1 MVALTW
7 SRSRKALVVACTWLT
22 EGSLKCT
29 GHRDPCGMRLS
40 PGVLWNENHPGVLAQ
55 GVVLACGCSAAR
67 AGPCGDPSAPTA
79 SRDTRRFQI
88 AKRVARQLARGT
100 GRSYRRSGVCPCV
113 PVWVSIIWCPVR
125 TRKHTR
131 PRRCIPRVGACI
143 PPSLCT
149 PRPPSAELRAET
161 QIGLRLLGSYIDRG
175 GRCHQSSFV
184 AMFRLYRVSAFAMSM
199 RFD

>member
-1 MVALTW
+1 MASSPEPDTAGTW
-7 SRSRKALVVACTWLT
+7 TRVRVHVEKWVLEQGSPAPCALVVACTWLT
-22 EGSLKCT
+22 EDSLKCCS
-29 GHRDPCGMRLS
+29 GHRDPCGMRIY
-40 PGVLWNENHPGVLAQ
+40 PGGLAQ

-149 PRPPSAELRAET
+149 PRPPSAET
-161 QIGLRLLGSYIDRG
+161 QIGLRLLGSIVGAGVISPR
-175 GRCHQSSFV
+175 S
-184 AMFRLYRVSAFAMSM
+184 
-199 RFD
+199 

>member
-1 MVALTW
+1 MTW

-22 EGSLKCT
+22 EDSLKCCS
-29 GHRDPCGMRLS
+29 GHRDPCGMRIY
-40 PGVLWNENHPGVLAQ
+40 PGGLAQ

-149 PRPPSAELRAET
+149 PRPPSAET

-184 AMFRLYRVSAFAMSM
+184 AMFRLYRVSAFRDVYSCM

>member
-1 MVALTW
+1 MRIILGCWPRVWCSHAGARLLARAHAGTRQPLRRHGTRAVF
-7 SRSRKALVVACTWLT
+7 RSR
-22 EGSLKCT
+22 
-29 GHRDPCGMRLS
+29 
-40 PGVLWNENHPGVLAQ
+40 
-55 GVVLACGCSAAR
+55 
-67 AGPCGDPSAPTA
+67 
-79 SRDTRRFQI
+79 F